1 MRDNVHTEEVKL
13 SFNYCEDTEEMQ
25 YKQSLSMQLI
35 KLESALPALLLTFL
49 AFSHNCTQFYDVIS
63 LNLLEVLMW
72 TEMLHLV

>member
-49 AFSHNCTQFYDVIS
+49 AFSHNYTQFYDVIS